1 LKKLQVIF
9 KKLFIFL
16 SGFRNFLVNA
26 DTRFLLGL
34 IGLIVGISSGFTSL
48 ALNFGLHHFSTF
60 FSRYSDHIFII
71 IIPALGIFLTVIL
84 LKYLIKDFGSHG
96 VPDVIYAISLK
107 GGKLSFRSFYS
118 KLLGSLVTIS
128 TGGSAGPEAP
138 VAVSG
143 AAIGSNF
150 ARFLKT
156 NETIR
161 IAVTG
166 AGVAG
171 AIAAIFNA
179 PITGIVFTMEVII
192 GEWTSL
198 FMLPVA
204 ISSVAGT
211 IISRMFHGNQIP
223 FEHRLFSVNIND
235 ILASLGLAVLCAV
248 SSILFIRILKKT
260 TGALAKYFKNDLIKS
275 LAGGVMVGIIA
286 FMFPYVRGEGYD
298 FIREMISGK
307 YQAQF
312 SVVLLIV
319 IFKIIATSLTL
330 GSGGA
335 GGVFAPSLVIGST
348 TGLLFFSVISNLVP
362 QLHINDSSLFSLVGM
377 SGVISGTLHA
387 PLTGI
392 FLIIE
397 ITNGYDA
404 ILPLLLVSFLTS
416 AIVKQFEKHSIYHHE
431 LVKKDFLHRPRTDGR
446 ILTEIKPM
454 ELLEKDLITI
464 EPNLLLKEIIPVI
477 QKSTR
482 NYFPVVD
489 KKSGHFLGMVY
500 FHDLKELIFNNELL
514 NTLIVEEVMHTDLS
528 TVSLADSLI
537 DILKKFD
544 TSNSWSLP
552 VVENGKFRGLISKA
566 TMLDLYRKE
575 LKVQTDY

>member
-1 LKKLQVIF
+1 MI
-9 KKLFIFL
+9 
-16 SGFRNFLVNA
+16 
-26 DTRFLLGL
+26 
-34 IGLIVGISSGFTSL
+34 IV
-48 ALNFGLHHFSTF
+48 
-60 FSRYSDHIFII
+60 
-71 IIPALGIFLTVIL
+71 PAIGIFLTVIL
-84 LKYLIKDFGSHG
+84 LKYFLKDFGGHG

-107 GGKLSFRSFYS
+107 GGKLRFRSFYS
-118 KLLGSLVTIS
+118 KLLGSLITIS

-192 GEWTSL
+192 GEWTSM

-211 IISRMFHGNQIP
+211 IISRMFNGNQIP

-235 ILASLGLAVLCAV
+235 ILASLGLVILCAV

-260 TGALAKYFKNDLIKS
+260 TGVLAKYFKNDLIKS
-275 LAGGVMVGIIA
+275 LAGGAMVGIIA

-298 FIREMISGK
+298 FIREIISGK
-307 YQAQF
+307 YQAEF
-312 SVVLLIV
+312 GVVFLIV

-335 GGVFAPSLVIGST
+335 GGVFAPALVIGST
-348 TGLLFFSVISNLVP
+348 TGLLFFSIITNLAP

-416 AIVKQFEKHSIYHHE
+416 AIVRQFEKHSIYHHE
-431 LVKKDFLHRPRTDGR
+431 LIKKDFLHRPRTDGR

-489 KKSGHFLGMVY
+489 KNSGHFLGMVY
-500 FHDLKELIFNNELL
+500 FHDLKELIFNSELL

-528 TVSLADSLI
+528 TVSLSDNLI

-566 TMLDLYRKE
+566 TVLDLYRKE

>member
-1 LKKLQVIF
+1 
-9 KKLFIFL
+9 
-16 SGFRNFLVNA
+16 
-26 DTRFLLGL
+26 
-34 IGLIVGISSGFTSL
+34 
-48 ALNFGLHHFSTF
+48 
-60 FSRYSDHIFII
+60 
-71 IIPALGIFLTVIL
+71 
-84 LKYLIKDFGSHG
+84 
-96 VPDVIYAISLK
+96 
-107 GGKLSFRSFYS
+107 
-118 KLLGSLVTIS
+118 
-128 TGGSAGPEAP
+128 
-138 VAVSG
+138 
-143 AAIGSNF
+143 
-150 ARFLKT
+150 
-156 NETIR
+156 
-161 IAVTG
+161 
-166 AGVAG
+166 
-171 AIAAIFNA
+171 
-179 PITGIVFTMEVII
+179 
-192 GEWTSL
+192 
-198 FMLPVA
+198 
-204 ISSVAGT
+204 
-211 IISRMFHGNQIP
+211 
-223 FEHRLFSVNIND
+223 
-235 ILASLGLAVLCAV
+235 
-248 SSILFIRILKKT
+248 
-260 TGALAKYFKNDLIKS
+260 
-275 LAGGVMVGIIA
+275 
-286 FMFPYVRGEGYD
+286 
-298 FIREMISGK
+298 
-307 YQAQF
+307 
-312 SVVLLIV
+312 V

-348 TGLLFFSVISNLVP
+348 TGLLFFSIISNLVP

-416 AIVKQFEKHSIYHHE
+416 TIVKQFEKHSIYHHE
-431 LVKKDFLHRPRTDGR
+431 LIKKDFLHRPRTDGR

-500 FHDLKELIFNNELL
+500 FHDLKDLIFNNELL

-528 TVSLADSLI
+528 TVSLSDNLI